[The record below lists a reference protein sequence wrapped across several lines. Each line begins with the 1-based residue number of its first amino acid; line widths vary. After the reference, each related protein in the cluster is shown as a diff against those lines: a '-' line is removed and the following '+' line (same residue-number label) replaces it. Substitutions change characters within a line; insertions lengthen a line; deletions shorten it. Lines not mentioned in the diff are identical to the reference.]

1 MNYVTFGEFCLVNIQ
16 AIVFDLG
23 GVLIDWNPRYLYRQL
38 LKSDAE
44 IEYFLN
50 NICTPEWNAEQD
62 AGRSFHEAAAILK
75 EQHPQYAGLI
85 DAYVQRWE
93 ETLGDAD
100 WETVGILR
108 EVKQMGIPVYALT
121 NWSAE
126 TFPVARKKFEFLK
139 WFAGIVVSGEVK
151 MRKPY
156 PPIFRLLLENYQLDA
171 TRTIYI
177 DDIKENIV
185 AANHLGFCTIHF
197 LHAAQLRTALRE
209 FGLTQL

>member
-1 MNYVTFGEFCLVNIQ
+1 MNIQ

-23 GVLIDWNPRYLYRQL
+23 GVLIDWNPRYLYRKL

-75 EQHPQYAGLI
+75 IQHPQSAGLI

-100 WETVGILR
+100 WETVGMLR

-126 TFPVARKKFEFLK
+126 SFPVARKKFEFLK

-156 PPIFRLLLENYQLDA
+156 PPIFRLLLEKYQLDA

-185 AANHLGFCTIHF
+185 TANQLGFRTIHF
-197 LHAAQLRTALRE
+197 LQAAQLRTALRE

>member
-1 MNYVTFGEFCLVNIQ
+1 MNIQ

-23 GVLIDWNPRYLYRQL
+23 GVLIDWNPRYLYRKL

-50 NICTPEWNAEQD
+50 NICTPEWNAQQD
-62 AGRSFHEAAAILK
+62 AGRPFHEAAAILK
-75 EQHPQYAGLI
+75 MQHPQYAGLI

-100 WETVGILR
+100 WETVGILH
-108 EVKQMGIPVYALT
+108 EVKQMGVPVYALT

-126 TFPVARKKFEFLK
+126 TFPVARKKFEFLN
-139 WFAGIVVSGEVK
+139 WFAGILVSGEVK
-151 MRKPY
+151 LKKPD
-156 PPIFRLLLENYQLDA
+156 PAIFRLLLEKYQLDA

-185 AANHLGFCTIHF
+185 AAQPLGFRTIHF
-197 LHAAQLRTALRE
+197 LNAAPLRAALRE
-209 FGLTQL
+209 FGFNLK